1 MSRSHVSPPTVH
13 HPRSLVHR
21 RYWLWWCVEL
31 FFDCTVSVIP
41 IGGLVG
47 TAMSSVG
54 TYIIARSGKQCL
66 DALADLQKVRLG
78 PYQKYIFIVLGLVL
92 AADFAAICNG
102 FACGIQRAIRRVDRA
117 KEEKVCG

>member
-1 MSRSHVSPPTVH
+1 M
-13 HPRSLVHR
+13 
-21 RYWLWWCVEL
+21 EL

-78 PYQKYIFIVLGLVL
+78 PYQKYIFIVLGLIL